1 LLSVFLFIST
11 ATKTTYFFIFK
22 TPLQQVNLI
31 FLNYSY
37 FIPRMVLIMYQV
49 LSDIS
54 RLLSEPFYSMIYDS
68 NQIPLI
74 AAFVLGLIG
83 ALAPCQL
90 TGNISA
96 ITFYGN
102 RSLQTN
108 KQWIE
113 VIFFIF
119 GKLFVFSILGL
130 FVWIIGQEFQ
140 QSITSFF
147 SWFRKFIGPFIL
159 FLGLFLF
166 GWIRLSWI
174 NKISAYFPQYTKKG
188 KLGSFF
194 MGVTFSIAFCP
205 TMFMLFFVT
214 LMPLVLQSSYGMI
227 LPAVFGIGTSVP
239 LIVLLLIIWF
249 LGIDG
254 SLLKKSRKFGT
265 TVQKFAG
272 VILIIIGL
280 FDTITYWG

>member
-1 LLSVFLFIST
+1 
-11 ATKTTYFFIFK
+11 
-22 TPLQQVNLI
+22 
-31 FLNYSY
+31 
-37 FIPRMVLIMYQV
+37 MVLEMYQV

-54 RLLSEPFYSMIYDS
+54 RLLSQPFYSMIYDS

-108 KQWIE
+108 NHWIE
-113 VIFFIF
+113 VMFFII

-130 FVWIIGQEFQ
+130 FVWLIGQEFQ
-140 QSITSFF
+140 QSITIFF

-166 GWIRLSWI
+166 GWIQLTWINRLS
-174 NKISAYFPQYTKKG
+174 SYFPQINKKG
-188 KLGSFF
+188 KFGAFL
-194 MGVTFSIAFCP
+194 MGVTFTIAFCP

-214 LMPLVLQSSYGMI
+214 LMPLVLQSSYGMV
-227 LPAVFGIGTSVP
+227 LPAIFGIGTSIP
-239 LIVLLLIIWF
+239 LIGLLLITWL

-254 SLLKKSRKFGT
+254 SLLKKSRRFGT
-265 TVQKFAG
+265 IVQKTAG
-272 VILIIIGL
+272 FILFLIGL
-280 FDTITYWG
+280 LDTITYWG

>member
-1 LLSVFLFIST
+1 
-11 ATKTTYFFIFK
+11 
-22 TPLQQVNLI
+22 
-31 FLNYSY
+31 
-37 FIPRMVLIMYQV
+37 MVLEMYQV

-54 RLLSEPFYSMIYDS
+54 RLLSQPFYSMIYDS

-90 TGNISA
+90 TGNLSA

-102 RSLQTN
+102 RSLQSN
-108 KQWIE
+108 KPWIE
-113 VIFFIF
+113 VMFFIL

-140 QSITSFF
+140 QFITMFF

-166 GWIRLSWI
+166 GWIRISWI
-174 NKISAYFPQYTKKG
+174 NKISSNIPQYTKKG

-205 TMFMLFFVT
+205 TMFVLFFVT
-214 LMPLVLQSSYGMI
+214 LMPLVLQSSYGVI
-227 LPAVFGIGTSVP
+227 LPSVFGIGTSIP
-239 LIVLLLIIWF
+239 LIGFLLIIWF

-254 SLLKKSRKFGT
+254 SLLKRSRRFGK
-265 TVQKFAG
+265 TVQKTAG

-280 FDTITYWG
+280 LDTITYWG

>member
-1 LLSVFLFIST
+1 
-11 ATKTTYFFIFK
+11 
-22 TPLQQVNLI
+22 
-31 FLNYSY
+31 
-37 FIPRMVLIMYQV
+37 MYQV
-49 LSDIS
+49 LSDFS
-54 RLLSEPFYSMIYDS
+54 RLISQPFYSMIYDA
-68 NQIPLI
+68 NQAPLL

-83 ALAPCQL
+83 ALAPCQI

-113 VIFFIF
+113 VLFFIL
-119 GKLFVFSILGL
+119 GKLFVYSFLGL

-166 GWIRLSWI
+166 GMFRLSWI
-174 NKISAYFPQYTKKG
+174 NQITSFIPQTAKKG

-194 MGVTFSIAFCP
+194 MGITFSIAFCP

-214 LMPLVLQSSYGMI
+214 LMPIVLQSRYGAI
-227 LPAVFGIGTSVP
+227 LPAIFGIGTSIP
-239 LIVLLLIIWF
+239 LILLLLIIWL
-249 LGIDG
+249 LGVDG
-254 SLLKKSRKFGT
+254 SLLKRSRKFGIV
-265 TVQKFAG
+265 VQKSAG
-272 VILIIIGL
+272 AILIFVGFL
-280 FDTITYWG
+280 DTVTYWW

>member
-1 LLSVFLFIST
+1 
-11 ATKTTYFFIFK
+11 
-22 TPLQQVNLI
+22 
-31 FLNYSY
+31 
-37 FIPRMVLIMYQV
+37 MYQV
-49 LSDIS
+49 LSDLS
-54 RLLSEPFYSMIYDS
+54 RLLSQPFYSMIYES
-68 NQIPLI
+68 NQIPLL

-96 ITFYGN
+96 ITYYGN
-102 RSLQTN
+102 QSLQTN
-108 KQWIE
+108 KQWVD

-140 QSITSFF
+140 QSIIAFF

-174 NKISAYFPQYTKKG
+174 NKISSSIPQISKKG
-188 KLGSFF
+188 KLGPFF
-194 MGVTFSIAFCP
+194 MGVTFSLAFCP

-214 LMPLVLQSSYGMI
+214 LMPLVLQSSYGII
-227 LPAVFGIGTSVP
+227 LPAVFGIGTSIP
-239 LIVLLLIIWF
+239 LIGLLLIIWF

-254 SLLKKSRKFGT
+254 SLLKKSRGFGT
-265 TVQKFAG
+265 TVQKIAG
-272 VILIIIGL
+272 LILIMIGL
-280 FDTITYWG
+280 LDTITYLG

>member
-1 LLSVFLFIST
+1 
-11 ATKTTYFFIFK
+11 
-22 TPLQQVNLI
+22 
-31 FLNYSY
+31 
-37 FIPRMVLIMYQV
+37 MVIEMYQV

-54 RLLSEPFYSMIYDS
+54 RLLSQPFYSMIYDS

-90 TGNISA
+90 TGNLSA

-102 RSLQTN
+102 RSLQSN

-113 VIFFIF
+113 VMYFIL

-140 QSITSFF
+140 QFITMFF

-159 FLGLFLF
+159 LLGLFLF

-174 NKISAYFPQYTKKG
+174 NKISANIPQYTKKG

-205 TMFMLFFVT
+205 TMFVLFFVT
-214 LMPLVLQSSYGMI
+214 LMPLVLQSSYGVI
-227 LPAVFGIGTSVP
+227 LPAVFGIGTSIP
-239 LIVLLLIIWF
+239 LIGFLLIIWF

-254 SLLKKSRKFGT
+254 SLLKRSRRFGK
-265 TVQKFAG
+265 TVQKTAG

-280 FDTITYWG
+280 LDTITYWG